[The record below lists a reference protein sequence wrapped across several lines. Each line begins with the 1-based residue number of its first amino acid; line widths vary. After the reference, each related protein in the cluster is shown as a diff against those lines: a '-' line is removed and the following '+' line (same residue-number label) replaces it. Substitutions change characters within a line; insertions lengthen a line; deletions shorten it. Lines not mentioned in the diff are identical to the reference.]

1 MCDVD
6 SAAEV
11 FINTTDFHHRTASR
25 SVPMRRAS
33 LSVLLLLVGCGNGFG
48 PANELSGTWAAIYPF
63 PGSSLVLNLRQEGAG
78 ITGTGTYVQEAGRA
92 GTLQVVGTYHRPS
105 INLSLHYDFSQDPAY
120 YVGTVQDGSHITGAL
135 QSLSVPLV
143 RQ

>member
-1 MCDVD
+1 MLT
-6 SAAEV
+6 SALARQPGSGRLEPV
-11 FINTTDFHHRTASR
+11 YSPRASR
-25 SVPMRRAS
+25 CGRSAS
-33 LSVLLLLVGCGNGFG
+33 
-48 PANELSGTWAAIYPF
+48 PW
-63 PGSSLVLNLRQEGAG
+63 AG

-120 YVGTVQDGSHITGAL
+120 YVGTVQDGSHIAGAL
-135 QSLSVPLV
+135 RGLSVPLV

>member
-1 MCDVD
+1 MC
-6 SAAEV
+6 
-11 FINTTDFHHRTASR
+11 
-25 SVPMRRAS
+25 RAS
-33 LSVLLLLVGCGNGFG
+33 VLSVLLLLVGCGNGLG
-48 PANELSGTWAAIYPF
+48 PANDLSGTWAATYPF

-120 YVGTVQDGSHITGAL
+120 YVGTVQDGSHMTGAL
-135 QSLSVPLV
+135 GTFSLPLV
-143 RQ
+143 RR